1 MNVLMEWA
9 DCKQVK
15 PFSGMDKILSN
26 LFTTFLNLYLNYI
39 NGNINAWK
47 IINYQWKTLKNVHCS
62 FIKFCQNM
70 YSESRRKYWIKL
82 Y

>member
-26 LFTTFLNLYLNYI
+26 LFTTFLNLYLNYF

-47 IINYQWKTLKNVHCS
+47 LLTINEKHLKMCTALLSNSAKKCIV
-62 FIKFCQNM
+62 KVGENTG
-70 YSESRRKYWIKL
+70 
-82 Y
+82 